1 MVILTWDTW
10 EVLAGTPSR
19 RVEVTVHLGDGVVV
33 RLLSWFCYLY
43 PVTTC
48 LQHKRSKVSRSIL
61 QSSLKALARFLILK
75 CRLFVFRFLTDVRS
89 LKAVLL
95 GAAVTS
101 SGNLFLFSSA
111 LTENEYSLGS
121 ILANWTA
128 SPCPLLPSVSTI
140 CSVRTSYLLF

>member
-1 MVILTWDTW
+1 
-10 EVLAGTPSR
+10 
-19 RVEVTVHLGDGVVV
+19 
-33 RLLSWFCYLY
+33 LLSWFCYLY

-111 LTENEYSLGS
+111 LTENEYILGS

-128 SPCPLLPSVSTI
+128 SPCPLLPSVSSI
-140 CSVRTSYLLF
+140 LEFYVMSALLQDRKKFFVILAFYSHLNGLFFKTFFSP